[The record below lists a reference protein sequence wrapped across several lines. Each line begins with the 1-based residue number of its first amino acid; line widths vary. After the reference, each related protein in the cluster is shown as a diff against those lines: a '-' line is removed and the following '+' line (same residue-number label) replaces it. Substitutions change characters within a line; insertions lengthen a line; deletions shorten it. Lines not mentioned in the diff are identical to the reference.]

1 MNLSTLN
8 TEQKKAVLSE
18 DGALLVLAG
27 AGSGK
32 TRVLTS
38 RIAYL
43 IQQENIAPW
52 RILAFTFTNKAA
64 QEMKDRVAS
73 EWGNP
78 VDAMWI
84 GTFHSICSRILRRD
98 IDRLGYE
105 RNFTIYDTA
114 DQKTLVKRI
123 IKALN
128 INDDNLTPANA
139 LNRISEYK
147 NKGYGWEALEQAAF
161 YDRDKDIAR
170 IYKRYEEDKKK
181 NNALDF
187 DDLINKTIDL
197 LHDHKDIA
205 ERYKDQFSYVF
216 VDEYQD
222 TNHAQYQLILALTNQ
237 DSNVCVVGDADQS
250 IYGWRGADI
259 NNILDFEKDF
269 PNAKVIKL
277 EQNYRST
284 KKILN
289 AANRLIAKN
298 ENRKEKNL
306 WTEKHEGDDISFKI
320 VNNEYEEAQ
329 QVVNWI
335 QQERYRG
342 RSFDEM
348 AILYRTNAQSRAF
361 EEALIQEGVPYR
373 VIGGLKF
380 YDRAEIKDLIAYM
393 TLAVNPTDDESFRR
407 IVNQPKRGIG
417 NVSVEKLQDL
427 ASHYGLSL
435 IDALHEE
442 EILNHLSKAQRDKFK
457 VFVDLIDE
465 LDEAKEG
472 SITAFIEKVYT
483 ESGYRKMLESSSAV
497 EDMTRMEN
505 VDAFF
510 NAIAQ
515 YEEDEEDASALLYL
529 QNISLMSDL
538 DKTEDGRLGVNMMT
552 IHSAKGLE
560 FPIVFLTGLED
571 GLFPSRMTM
580 EEGQIEEERR
590 LMYVAVTRAED
601 KLYMTQALQRRV
613 FGQSVNQKTSR
624 FIDELEDTIAWEQPK
639 ASYEDYQISD
649 SFMGSPAV
657 ETKSYANKNYQR
669 RQGFA
674 NPEIRAQYDAQ
685 RERMRRLVQE
695 KKDKQDEVLKTP
707 LRAGDKVQ
715 HRKFGIGTVVSVT
728 ANEGGDELV
737 VAFDSKGLKR
747 LNGAIAP
754 LKKLN

>member
-8 TEQKKAVLSE
+8 KEQKAAVLSE
-18 DGALLVLAG
+18 DGALLILAG

-38 RIAYL
+38 KIAYL
-43 IQQENIAPW
+43 IQQEKVAPW

-64 QEMKDRVAS
+64 EEMKSRVAAELQQS
-73 EWGNP
+73 

-98 IDRLGYE
+98 IDRLGFE
-105 RNFTIYDTA
+105 NNFTIYDSA

-123 IKALN
+123 MKDLN
-128 INDDNLTPANA
+128 INDEGLTPGAA
-139 LNRISEYK
+139 LNRISDYK
-147 NKGYGWEALEQAAF
+147 NKGYTWEALEQAAY
-161 YDRDKDIAR
+161 YDRDKDIAH
-170 IYKRYEEDKKK
+170 IYKRYETDKKK

-197 LHDHKDIA
+197 LHDHPDVAK
-205 ERYKDQFSYVF
+205 RYKDQFDYVF

-222 TNHAQYQLILALTNQ
+222 TNHAQYQLILALSNK
-237 DSNVCVVGDADQS
+237 DSNVTVVGDADQS

-259 NNILDFEKDF
+259 NNILNFEKDF

-284 KKILN
+284 QKILN
-289 AANRLIAKN
+289 AANRLIANN
-298 ENRKEKNL
+298 ESRKEKNL
-306 WTEKHEGDDISFKI
+306 WTDRHAGDDVSFKI
-320 VNNEYEEAQ
+320 LNNEYEEAQ

-335 QQERYRG
+335 QQEKYKGKR
-342 RSFDEM
+342 FDEM

-417 NVSVEKLQDL
+417 AVSVDRLQSL
-427 ASHYGLSL
+427 AEAYGLSL
-435 IDALHEE
+435 IDALREP
-442 EILNHLSKAQRDKFK
+442 EILKLLPKAQRDKFK
-457 VFVDLIDE
+457 VFTDLMDG
-465 LDEAKEG
+465 LDETKDG
-472 SITAFIEKVYT
+472 SISAFIEQIYT
-483 ESGYRKMLESSSAV
+483 ESGYRKMLESSTAV

-515 YEEDEEDASALLYL
+515 YEEDEEEASALLYL

-538 DKTEDGRLGVNMMT
+538 DKTEEGRSGVSLMT

-601 KLYMTQALQRRV
+601 RLYMTQALHRRV
-613 FGQSVNQKTSR
+613 FGQTMNQKTSR
-624 FIDELEDTIAWEQPK
+624 FIDEFEDTVAWEQPK
-639 ASYEDYQISD
+639 ATYEEYQMGVSFGGD
-649 SFMGSPAV
+649 SPV
-657 ETKSYANKNYQR
+657 ETKSYSNKNYQR

-685 RERMRRLVQE
+685 RERMRRLVTE
-695 KKDKQDEVLKTP
+695 KKEKQEETLKTP
-707 LRAGDKVQ
+707 LRTGDKVE
-715 HRKFGIGTVVSVT
+715 HRKFGVGTVVSVT
-728 ANEGGDELV
+728 ANESGDELV

-754 LKKLN
+754 LKKIN